1 MYPGRRRRRSCS
13 RKLDAFRRRFGCAVM
28 MRRVVTSSAAKQRRG
43 AVPLVIVVLAAQGA
57 CIRQL
62 QTGLCP
68 LQYVNRRLLINTEN
82 DRLGRRAM

>member
-1 MYPGRRRRRSCS
+1 MQPKTRCVSPPLRVRRNDAPGGDFERC
-13 RKLDAFRRRFGCAVM
+13 
-28 MRRVVTSSAAKQRRG
+28 KQRRG